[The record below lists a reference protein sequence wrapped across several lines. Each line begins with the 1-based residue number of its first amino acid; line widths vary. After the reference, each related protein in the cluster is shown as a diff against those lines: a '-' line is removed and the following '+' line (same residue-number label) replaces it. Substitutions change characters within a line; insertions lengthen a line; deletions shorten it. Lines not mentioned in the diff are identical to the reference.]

1 MMLKPRLERERAFRE
16 RFLRYVMLTATCC
29 LLLAWNAN
37 PLNAYWQLQQVETT
51 VGMTGR
57 IEQIV
62 LPGGELEAKP
72 IADSQT
78 PIVIRVAATYP
89 HGSDFRY
96 DLVYYGL
103 DPGEY
108 NLIDYLQ
115 RKDLSAI
122 EGVPPL
128 LVKISP
134 LLPPGQVEPN
144 RLASGALPR
153 LQGYWLTMTLLGIV
167 WLVGLLL
174 ILYWMVAARFRKKS
188 ALESARPLSLADRL
202 RPMVEEA
209 VAGTISKTRSAELER
224 ILLTLWRKKLGLE
237 SMNSAES
244 MAVMKQHEVAG
255 TLLMK
260 LEAWLHQRQGD
271 RQVEV
276 AELLKP
282 YQDVPADAV

>member
-1 MMLKPRLERERAFRE
+1 MMLKSRLESKVFCCS
-16 RFLRYVMLTATCC
+16 MLTATCC
-29 LLLAWNAN
+29 LLFVWTAG
-37 PLNAYWQLQQVETT
+37 PLQAYGQLQELETT

-72 IADSQT
+72 IADSET

-115 RKDLSAI
+115 RKDLSAV

-144 RLASGALPR
+144 RLASGSLPR
-153 LQGYWLTMTLLGIV
+153 LTGYWLTMTLLGIV
-167 WLVGLLL
+167 WFVGLLL
-174 ILYWMVAARFRKKS
+174 ILYWILSARFGKKS
-188 ALESARPLSLADRL
+188 ALESVRPLSLADRL

-237 SMNSAES
+237 SMTSAES
-244 MAVMKQHEVAG
+244 MAVMKKHEVAG
-255 TLLMK
+255 TLLMQ
-260 LEAWLHQRQGD
+260 LEAWLHQRQSD